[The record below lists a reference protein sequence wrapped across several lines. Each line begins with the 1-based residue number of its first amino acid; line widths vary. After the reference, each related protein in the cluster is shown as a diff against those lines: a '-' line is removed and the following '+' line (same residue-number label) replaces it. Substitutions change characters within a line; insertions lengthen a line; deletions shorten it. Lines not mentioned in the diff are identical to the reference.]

1 MYTWQVLA
9 LGLRVLTA
17 SYVAAKYV
25 LQLMQRDDKMH
36 LIIQMIHVFLDE
48 CESLTHFEY
57 CRAF

>member
-9 LGLRVLTA
+9 LGVRVLTA

-25 LQLMQRDDKMH
+25 LQFMQRDDKMH

-48 CESLTHFEY
+48 
-57 CRAF
+57 

>member
-1 MYTWQVLA
+1 MMQLPTLLSRSCVYTWQVLA

-48 CESLTHFEY
+48 
-57 CRAF
+57 